1 MTREDVM
8 VKNYINFLARA
19 MKNNGCT
26 ADIRTEED
34 ILNYDNL
41 YYLSKEDSRGSRYI
55 PLQYKR
61 MLEKII
67 LGVFSS
73 SFEYTDKEDVYI
85 EKIGETLIC
94 TANVRLVSYQE
105 DGSKRVLGHGFHSLS
120 LDEIMPGE
128 FLSEAQRISRMKAT
142 VIGGA
147 KSRALYD
154 AGIGLEFYGDV
165 FAPEENLDEH
175 EVVPIAAPKS
185 TTENPYISKP
195 VEKEEEIT
203 SEKKESNPE
212 MSDLGLPI
220 PKPKR
225 GRPRKDAAATVT
237 AETTAEVPT
246 ASTHVVPTT
255 AEEPASVQET
265 VKAEEAMEVAEM
277 SMDVA
282 KAITADL
289 GNYKGMSLGKIYE
302 VAPKNLIFLVRHST
316 SDDVQRAAKIICKAD
331 PVLSE
336 RFEI

>member
-1 MTREDVM
+1 MNIGIVGKYVSLHD
-8 VKNYINFLARA
+8 A
-19 MKNNGCT
+19 
-26 ADIRTEED
+26 
-34 ILNYDNL
+34 
-41 YYLSKEDSRGSRYI
+41 YLSVAEALKHGGIANEAEVNITWVDS
-55 PLQYKR
+55 
-61 MLEKII
+61 
-67 LGVFSS
+67 
-73 SFEYTDKEDVYI
+73 
-85 EKIGETLIC
+85 
-94 TANVRLVSYQE
+94 
-105 DGSKRVLGHGFHSLS
+105 
-120 LDEIMPGE
+120 
-128 FLSEAQRISRMKAT
+128 
-142 VIGGA
+142 
-147 KSRALYD
+147 
-154 AGIGLEFYGDV
+154 
-165 FAPEENLDEH
+165 
-175 EVVPIAAPKS
+175 
-185 TTENPYISKP
+185 
-195 VEKEEEIT
+195 EEIT

-289 GNYKGMSLGKIYE
+289 GNYKGMSLGEIYE